1 MRRMLLDYGKSFEK
15 RAESLIAL
23 MIILNLFSF
32 GFIVMGFLDVLP
44 METKDLGLIIIQFLI
59 IFFYLVKFLYLTAVV
74 NQHFKIH
81 IFMLKEIKE
90 TLSQLLIS
98 KKQ

>member
-15 RAESLIAL
+15 RAELLIAL

-32 GFIVMGFLDVLP
+32 GFIVMSFLDVLHL
-44 METKDLGLIIIQFLI
+44 ETKNLSLIIIQFFI
-59 IFFYLVKFLYLTAVV
+59 IFFYLVKLLYLTAVV

-90 TLSQLLIS
+90 NLSQLLIS